1 MDMKSNQYYK
11 NEALSALRGNWA
23 NALVA
28 TIILVALALFFSS
41 NDAINSYY
49 QRIVIN
55 PFIGY
60 SLSFV
65 SLFVLLPL
73 AVGYSNSMRVLLE
86 TGDNRLA
93 NNSFSLGFGNWLH
106 VVWGMILSTIYIFLW
121 TLLLIIPG
129 IIKSYSYALT
139 PYILVEHPEMSANEA
154 IEESMSDG
162 RSQIRPVLSSAFFHR
177 LGDTQHLVF
186 RSGFL
191 LAHSVPDDRTGSLL
205 QRHQEWSNAAAG
217 QCYRTRKS
225 IVREFI

>member
-1 MDMKSNQYYK
+1 MKSNQYYK

-129 IIKSYSYALT
+129 LIKSYSYALT

-154 IEESMSDG
+154 IEESMRLMDG
-162 RSQIRPVLSSAFFHR
+162 HKFDLFYLQLSFIGWAILSILSLGLGFFWLIPYQMTAQAAFYRDIKNEAMPLQDNVIEPERVL
-177 LGDTQHLVF
+177 
-186 RSGFL
+186 
-191 LAHSVPDDRTGSLL
+191 
-205 QRHQEWSNAAAG
+205 
-217 QCYRTRKS
+217 
-225 IVREFI
+225 

>member
-28 TIILVALALFFSS
+28 TIIFIALALFFSS

-49 QRIVIN
+49 QRVVIN

-106 VVWGMILSTIYIFLW
+106 VVWGMVLSTIYIFLW
-121 TLLLIIPG
+121 TLLLVIPG

-154 IEESMSDG
+154 IEESMRLMDG
-162 RSQIRPVLSSAFFHR
+162 HKFDLFYLQLSFIGWAILSILSLGLGVFWLIPYQMTAQAAFYRDIKNEAMPLQDNVIEPERVL
-177 LGDTQHLVF
+177 
-186 RSGFL
+186 
-191 LAHSVPDDRTGSLL
+191 
-205 QRHQEWSNAAAG
+205 
-217 QCYRTRKS
+217 
-225 IVREFI
+225 

>member
-1 MDMKSNQYYK
+1 MKSNQYYK

-60 SLSFV
+60 SLSFI

-73 AVGYSNSMRVLLE
+73 AAGYSNSMRVLLE
-86 TGDNRLA
+86 TGDNRLT
-93 NNSFSLGFGNWLH
+93 NNSFSLAFGNWLH

-154 IEESMSDG
+154 IEESMRLMDG
-162 RSQIRPVLSSAFFHR
+162 HKFDLFYLQLSFIGWAILSILSLGLGVFWLIPYQMTAQAAFYRDIKNEAMPLQDSVIEPERVL
-177 LGDTQHLVF
+177 
-186 RSGFL
+186 
-191 LAHSVPDDRTGSLL
+191 
-205 QRHQEWSNAAAG
+205 
-217 QCYRTRKS
+217 
-225 IVREFI
+225 

>member
-11 NEALSALRGNWA
+11 NEALSALRENWA

-106 VVWGMILSTIYIFLW
+106 VVWGMVLSTIYIFLW

-154 IEESMSDG
+154 IKESMRLMDG
-162 RSQIRPVLSSAFFHR
+162 HKFDLFYLQLSFIGWAILSILSLGLGFFWLIPYQMTAQAAFYRDIKNEAMPLQDNVIEPERVL
-177 LGDTQHLVF
+177 
-186 RSGFL
+186 
-191 LAHSVPDDRTGSLL
+191 
-205 QRHQEWSNAAAG
+205 
-217 QCYRTRKS
+217 
-225 IVREFI
+225 

>member
-1 MDMKSNQYYK
+1 MKSNQYYK

-28 TIILVALALFFSS
+28 TIIFVALTLFFSS

-60 SLSFV
+60 SLSFI

-86 TGDNRLA
+86 TGDNRLT

-154 IEESMSDG
+154 IEESMRLMDG
-162 RSQIRPVLSSAFFHR
+162 HKFDLFYLQLSFIGWAILSILSLGLGFFWLIPYQMTAQAAFYRDIKNEAMPLQDNVIEPERVL
-177 LGDTQHLVF
+177 
-186 RSGFL
+186 
-191 LAHSVPDDRTGSLL
+191 
-205 QRHQEWSNAAAG
+205 
-217 QCYRTRKS
+217 
-225 IVREFI
+225 

>member
-11 NEALSALRGNWA
+11 NEALSALRGNWS

-86 TGDNRLA
+86 TGDNRLT

-154 IEESMSDG
+154 IEESMRLMDG
-162 RSQIRPVLSSAFFHR
+162 HKFDLFYLQLSFIGWAILSILSLGLGFFWLIPYQMTAQAAFYRDIKNEAMPLQDNVIEPERVL
-177 LGDTQHLVF
+177 
-186 RSGFL
+186 
-191 LAHSVPDDRTGSLL
+191 
-205 QRHQEWSNAAAG
+205 
-217 QCYRTRKS
+217 
-225 IVREFI
+225 

>member
-11 NEALSALRGNWA
+11 NEALAALRGNWA

-28 TIILVALALFFSS
+28 TIILIALALFFSS

-60 SLSFV
+60 SLTFISM
-65 SLFVLLPL
+65 FVLLPL

-86 TGDNRLA
+86 TGDNRLT

-154 IEESMSDG
+154 IEESMRLMDG
-162 RSQIRPVLSSAFFHR
+162 HKFDLFYLQLSFIGWAILSILSLGLGVFWLIPYQMTAQAAFYRDIKNEAMPLQDNVIEPERVL
-177 LGDTQHLVF
+177 
-186 RSGFL
+186 
-191 LAHSVPDDRTGSLL
+191 
-205 QRHQEWSNAAAG
+205 
-217 QCYRTRKS
+217 
-225 IVREFI
+225 

>member
-28 TIILVALALFFSS
+28 TIIFIALALFFSS

-49 QRIVIN
+49 QRVVIN

-86 TGDNRLA
+86 TGDNRLT

-154 IEESMSDG
+154 IEESMRLMDG
-162 RSQIRPVLSSAFFHR
+162 HKFDLFYLQLSFIGWAILSILS
-177 LGDTQHLVF
+177 LGLGVF
-186 RSGFL
+186 WLIPYQMTAQADF
-191 LAHSVPDDRTGSLL
+191 
-205 QRHQEWSNAAAG
+205 
-217 QCYRTRKS
+217 
-225 IVREFI
+225 

>member
-1 MDMKSNQYYK
+1 MKSNQYYK

-28 TIILVALALFFSS
+28 TIIFVALALFFSS

-60 SLSFV
+60 SLSFI

-73 AVGYSNSMRVLLE
+73 AAGYSNSMRVLLE
-86 TGDNRLA
+86 TGDNRLT
-93 NNSFSLGFGNWLH
+93 NNSFSLAFGNWLH

-154 IEESMSDG
+154 IEESMRLMDG
-162 RSQIRPVLSSAFFHR
+162 HKFDLFYLQLSFIGWAILSILSLGLGFFWLIPYQMTAQAAFYRDIKNEAMPLQDNVIEPERVL
-177 LGDTQHLVF
+177 
-186 RSGFL
+186 
-191 LAHSVPDDRTGSLL
+191 
-205 QRHQEWSNAAAG
+205 
-217 QCYRTRKS
+217 
-225 IVREFI
+225 

>member
-28 TIILVALALFFSS
+28 TIIFIALALFFSS

-49 QRIVIN
+49 QRVVIN

-73 AVGYSNSMRVLLE
+73 AAGYSNSMRVLLE
-86 TGDNRLA
+86 TGDNRLT

-106 VVWGMILSTIYIFLW
+106 VVWGMVLSTIYIFLW
-121 TLLLIIPG
+121 ILLLIIPG

-154 IEESMSDG
+154 IEESMRLMDG
-162 RSQIRPVLSSAFFHR
+162 HKFDLFYLQLSFIGWAILSILSLGLGVFWLIPYQMTAQAAFYRDIKNGAMPLQDNVIEPERVL
-177 LGDTQHLVF
+177 
-186 RSGFL
+186 
-191 LAHSVPDDRTGSLL
+191 
-205 QRHQEWSNAAAG
+205 
-217 QCYRTRKS
+217 
-225 IVREFI
+225 

>member
-1 MDMKSNQYYK
+1 MKSNQYYK

-60 SLSFV
+60 SLTFISM
-65 SLFVLLPL
+65 FVLLPL

-106 VVWGMILSTIYIFLW
+106 VVWGMVLSTIYIFLW

-154 IEESMSDG
+154 IEESMRLMDG
-162 RSQIRPVLSSAFFHR
+162 HKFDLFYLQLSFIGWAILSILSLGLGFFWLIPYQMTAQAAFYRDIKNEAMPLQDNVIEPERVL
-177 LGDTQHLVF
+177 
-186 RSGFL
+186 
-191 LAHSVPDDRTGSLL
+191 
-205 QRHQEWSNAAAG
+205 
-217 QCYRTRKS
+217 
-225 IVREFI
+225 

>member
-1 MDMKSNQYYK
+1 MKSNQYYK

-28 TIILVALALFFSS
+28 TIILVALALFFNS

-106 VVWGMILSTIYIFLW
+106 VVWGMILITIYIFLW

-129 IIKSYSYALT
+129 LIKSYSYALT

-154 IEESMSDG
+154 IEESMRLMDG
-162 RSQIRPVLSSAFFHR
+162 HKFDLFYLQLSFIGWAILSILSLGLGFFWLIPYQMTAQAAFYRDIKNEAMPLQDNVIEPERVL
-177 LGDTQHLVF
+177 
-186 RSGFL
+186 
-191 LAHSVPDDRTGSLL
+191 
-205 QRHQEWSNAAAG
+205 
-217 QCYRTRKS
+217 
-225 IVREFI
+225 

>member
-1 MDMKSNQYYK
+1 MKSNQYYK

-28 TIILVALALFFSS
+28 TIIFIALALFFSS

-49 QRIVIN
+49 QRVVIN

-86 TGDNRLA
+86 TGDNRLT

-154 IEESMSDG
+154 IEESMRLMDG
-162 RSQIRPVLSSAFFHR
+162 HKFDLFYLQLSFIGWAILSILSLGLGVFWLIPYQMTAQAAFYRDIKNEAMPLQDNVIEPERVL
-177 LGDTQHLVF
+177 
-186 RSGFL
+186 
-191 LAHSVPDDRTGSLL
+191 
-205 QRHQEWSNAAAG
+205 
-217 QCYRTRKS
+217 
-225 IVREFI
+225 

>member
-28 TIILVALALFFSS
+28 TIIFIALALFFSS
-41 NDAINSYY
+41 NEAINSYY

-60 SLSFV
+60 SLTFV

-86 TGDNRLA
+86 TGDNRLT

-154 IEESMSDG
+154 IEESMRLMDG
-162 RSQIRPVLSSAFFHR
+162 HKFDLFYLQLSFIGWAILSILSLGLGFFWLIPYQMTAQAAFYRDIKNEAMPLQDNVIEPERVL
-177 LGDTQHLVF
+177 
-186 RSGFL
+186 
-191 LAHSVPDDRTGSLL
+191 
-205 QRHQEWSNAAAG
+205 
-217 QCYRTRKS
+217 
-225 IVREFI
+225 

>member
-1 MDMKSNQYYK
+1 MKSNQYYK

-28 TIILVALALFFSS
+28 TIILVAVTLFFSS

-154 IEESMSDG
+154 IEESMRLMDG
-162 RSQIRPVLSSAFFHR
+162 HKFDLFYLQLSFIGWAILSILSLGLGFFWLIPYQMTAQAAFYRDIKNDAMPLQDNVIEPERVL
-177 LGDTQHLVF
+177 
-186 RSGFL
+186 
-191 LAHSVPDDRTGSLL
+191 
-205 QRHQEWSNAAAG
+205 
-217 QCYRTRKS
+217 
-225 IVREFI
+225 

>member
-28 TIILVALALFFSS
+28 TIILIALALFFSS

-60 SLSFV
+60 SLTFISM
-65 SLFVLLPL
+65 FVLLPL

-154 IEESMSDG
+154 IEESMRLMDG
-162 RSQIRPVLSSAFFHR
+162 HKFDLFYLQLSFIGWAILSILSLGLGFFWLIPYQMTAQAAFYRDIKNEAMPLQDNVIEPERVL
-177 LGDTQHLVF
+177 
-186 RSGFL
+186 
-191 LAHSVPDDRTGSLL
+191 
-205 QRHQEWSNAAAG
+205 
-217 QCYRTRKS
+217 
-225 IVREFI
+225 

>member
-60 SLSFV
+60 SLTFV

-86 TGDNRLA
+86 TGDNRLT

-139 PYILVEHPEMSANEA
+139 LYILVEHPEMSANEA
-154 IEESMSDG
+154 IEESMRLMDG
-162 RSQIRPVLSSAFFHR
+162 HKFDLFYLQLSFIGWAILSILSLGLGFFWLIPYQMTTQAAFYRDIKNGAMPLQDNVIEPERVL
-177 LGDTQHLVF
+177 
-186 RSGFL
+186 
-191 LAHSVPDDRTGSLL
+191 
-205 QRHQEWSNAAAG
+205 
-217 QCYRTRKS
+217 
-225 IVREFI
+225 

>member
-28 TIILVALALFFSS
+28 TIILVALTLFFSS

-86 TGDNRLA
+86 TGDNRLT

-154 IEESMSDG
+154 IEESMRLMDG
-162 RSQIRPVLSSAFFHR
+162 HKFDLFYLQLSFIGWAILSILSLGLGFFWLIPYQMTAQAAFYRDIKNEAMPLQDNVIEPERVL
-177 LGDTQHLVF
+177 
-186 RSGFL
+186 
-191 LAHSVPDDRTGSLL
+191 
-205 QRHQEWSNAAAG
+205 
-217 QCYRTRKS
+217 
-225 IVREFI
+225 

>member
-1 MDMKSNQYYK
+1 MKSNQYYK

-28 TIILVALALFFSS
+28 TIIFVALTLFFSS

-60 SLSFV
+60 SLSFI

-86 TGDNRLA
+86 TGDNRLT

-106 VVWGMILSTIYIFLW
+106 VW

-154 IEESMSDG
+154 IEESMRLMDG
-162 RSQIRPVLSSAFFHR
+162 HKFDLFYLQLSFIGWAILSILSLGLGFFWLIPYQMTAQAAFYRDIKNEAMPLQDNVIEPERVL
-177 LGDTQHLVF
+177 
-186 RSGFL
+186 
-191 LAHSVPDDRTGSLL
+191 
-205 QRHQEWSNAAAG
+205 
-217 QCYRTRKS
+217 
-225 IVREFI
+225 

>member
-1 MDMKSNQYYK
+1 MKSNQYYK
-11 NEALSALRGNWA
+11 NEAISALRGNWA

-28 TIILVALALFFSS
+28 TIIFVALTLFFRS

-154 IEESMSDG
+154 IEESMRLMDG
-162 RSQIRPVLSSAFFHR
+162 HKFDLFYLQLSFIGWAILSILSLGLGFFWLIPYQMTAQAAFYRDIKNEAMPLQDNVIEPERVL
-177 LGDTQHLVF
+177 
-186 RSGFL
+186 
-191 LAHSVPDDRTGSLL
+191 
-205 QRHQEWSNAAAG
+205 
-217 QCYRTRKS
+217 
-225 IVREFI
+225 

>member
-1 MDMKSNQYYK
+1 MKSNQYYK
-11 NEALSALRGNWA
+11 DEALSALRGNWA

-73 AVGYSNSMRVLLE
+73 AAGYSNSMRVLLE
-86 TGDNRLA
+86 TGDNRLT
-93 NNSFSLGFGNWLH
+93 NNSFSLAFGNWLH

-154 IEESMSDG
+154 IEESMRLMDG
-162 RSQIRPVLSSAFFHR
+162 HKFDLFYLQLSFIGWAILSILSLGLGFFWLIPYQMTAQAAFYRDIKNEAMPLQDSVIEPERVL
-177 LGDTQHLVF
+177 
-186 RSGFL
+186 
-191 LAHSVPDDRTGSLL
+191 
-205 QRHQEWSNAAAG
+205 
-217 QCYRTRKS
+217 
-225 IVREFI
+225 

>member
-28 TIILVALALFFSS
+28 TIILIALALFFSS
-41 NDAINSYY
+41 NEAINSYY

-86 TGDNRLA
+86 TGDNRLT

-154 IEESMSDG
+154 IEESMRLMDG
-162 RSQIRPVLSSAFFHR
+162 HKFDLFYLQLSFIGWAILSILSLGLGFFWLIPYQMTAQAAFYRDIKNEAMPLQDNVIEPERVL
-177 LGDTQHLVF
+177 
-186 RSGFL
+186 
-191 LAHSVPDDRTGSLL
+191 
-205 QRHQEWSNAAAG
+205 
-217 QCYRTRKS
+217 
-225 IVREFI
+225 

>member
-60 SLSFV
+60 SLTFV

-86 TGDNRLA
+86 TGDNRLT

-154 IEESMSDG
+154 IEESMRLMDG
-162 RSQIRPVLSSAFFHR
+162 HKFDLFYLQFSFIGWAILSILSLGLGVFWLIPYQMTAQAAFYRDIKNGAMPLQDKVIEPERVL
-177 LGDTQHLVF
+177 
-186 RSGFL
+186 
-191 LAHSVPDDRTGSLL
+191 
-205 QRHQEWSNAAAG
+205 
-217 QCYRTRKS
+217 
-225 IVREFI
+225 

>member
-1 MDMKSNQYYK
+1 MKSNQYYK
-11 NEALSALRGNWA
+11 NEALAALRGNWA

-28 TIILVALALFFSS
+28 TIIFIALALFFSS

-86 TGDNRLA
+86 TGDNRLT

-154 IEESMSDG
+154 IEESMRLMDG
-162 RSQIRPVLSSAFFHR
+162 HKFDLFYLQLSFIGWAILSILSLGLGFFWLIPYQMTAQAAFYRDIKNEAMPLQDNVIEPERVL
-177 LGDTQHLVF
+177 
-186 RSGFL
+186 
-191 LAHSVPDDRTGSLL
+191 
-205 QRHQEWSNAAAG
+205 
-217 QCYRTRKS
+217 
-225 IVREFI
+225 

>member
-28 TIILVALALFFSS
+28 TIILIALALFFSS
-41 NDAINSYY
+41 NNAINSYY

-60 SLSFV
+60 SLTFISM
-65 SLFVLLPL
+65 FVLLPL

-86 TGDNRLA
+86 TGDNRLT

-154 IEESMSDG
+154 IEESMRLMDG
-162 RSQIRPVLSSAFFHR
+162 HKFDLFYLQLSFIGWAILSILSLGLGFFWLIPYQMTAQAVFYRDIKNGAMPLQDNVIEPERVL
-177 LGDTQHLVF
+177 
-186 RSGFL
+186 
-191 LAHSVPDDRTGSLL
+191 
-205 QRHQEWSNAAAG
+205 
-217 QCYRTRKS
+217 
-225 IVREFI
+225 

>member
-49 QRIVIN
+49 QRTVIN

-86 TGDNRLA
+86 TGDNRLT

-106 VVWGMILSTIYIFLW
+106 VVWGMVLSTIYIFLW

-154 IEESMSDG
+154 IEESMRLMDG
-162 RSQIRPVLSSAFFHR
+162 HKFDLFYLQLSFIGWAILSILSLGLGFFWLIPYQMTAQAAFYRDIKNEAMPLQDNVIEPERVL
-177 LGDTQHLVF
+177 
-186 RSGFL
+186 
-191 LAHSVPDDRTGSLL
+191 
-205 QRHQEWSNAAAG
+205 
-217 QCYRTRKS
+217 
-225 IVREFI
+225 

>member
-1 MDMKSNQYYK
+1 MKSNQYYK

-28 TIILVALALFFSS
+28 TIILIALALFFSS

-73 AVGYSNSMRVLLE
+73 SVGYSNSMRVLLE
-86 TGDNRLA
+86 TGDNRLT

-154 IEESMSDG
+154 IEESMRLMDG
-162 RSQIRPVLSSAFFHR
+162 HKFDLFYLQLSFIGWAILSILSLGLGFFWLIPYQMTAQAAFYRDIKNEAMPLQDNVIEPERVL
-177 LGDTQHLVF
+177 
-186 RSGFL
+186 
-191 LAHSVPDDRTGSLL
+191 
-205 QRHQEWSNAAAG
+205 
-217 QCYRTRKS
+217 
-225 IVREFI
+225 

>member
-1 MDMKSNQYYK
+1 MKSNQYYK

-60 SLSFV
+60 SLTFV

-86 TGDNRLA
+86 TGDNRLT
-93 NNSFSLGFGNWLH
+93 NNSFNLGFGNWLH

-154 IEESMSDG
+154 IEESMRLMDG
-162 RSQIRPVLSSAFFHR
+162 HKFDLFYLQLSFIGWAILSILSLGLGFFWLIPYQMTAQAAFYRDIKNEAMPLQDNVIEPERVL
-177 LGDTQHLVF
+177 
-186 RSGFL
+186 
-191 LAHSVPDDRTGSLL
+191 
-205 QRHQEWSNAAAG
+205 
-217 QCYRTRKS
+217 
-225 IVREFI
+225 

>member
-11 NEALSALRGNWA
+11 NEALAALRGNWA

-28 TIILVALALFFSS
+28 TIILIALALFFSS

-60 SLSFV
+60 SLTFISM
-65 SLFVLLPL
+65 FVLLPL

-86 TGDNRLA
+86 TGDNRLT

-106 VVWGMILSTIYIFLW
+106 VVWGMVLSTIYIFLW

-154 IEESMSDG
+154 IEESMRLMDG
-162 RSQIRPVLSSAFFHR
+162 HKFDLFYLQLSFIGWAILSILSLGLGFFWLIPYQMTAQAAFYRDIKNEAMPLQDNVIEPERVL
-177 LGDTQHLVF
+177 
-186 RSGFL
+186 
-191 LAHSVPDDRTGSLL
+191 
-205 QRHQEWSNAAAG
+205 
-217 QCYRTRKS
+217 
-225 IVREFI
+225 

>member
-11 NEALSALRGNWA
+11 NEALSALSGNWA

-28 TIILVALALFFSS
+28 TIIFIALALFFSS

-49 QRIVIN
+49 QRVVIN

-86 TGDNRLA
+86 TGDNRLT

-154 IEESMSDG
+154 IEESMRLMDG
-162 RSQIRPVLSSAFFHR
+162 HKFDLFYLQLSFIGWAILSILSLGLGVFWLIPYQMTAQAAFYRDIKNGAMPLQDNVIEPERVL
-177 LGDTQHLVF
+177 
-186 RSGFL
+186 
-191 LAHSVPDDRTGSLL
+191 
-205 QRHQEWSNAAAG
+205 
-217 QCYRTRKS
+217 
-225 IVREFI
+225 

>member
-1 MDMKSNQYYK
+1 MKSNQHYK

-28 TIILVALALFFSS
+28 TIILIAFALFFSS
-41 NDAINSYY
+41 NDAINFYY

-60 SLSFV
+60 SISFV

-86 TGDNRLA
+86 TGDNRLT

-154 IEESMSDG
+154 IEESMRLMDG
-162 RSQIRPVLSSAFFHR
+162 HKFDLFYLQLSFIGWAILSILSLGLGFFWLIPYQMTAQAAFYRDIKNEAMPLQDNVIEPERVL
-177 LGDTQHLVF
+177 
-186 RSGFL
+186 
-191 LAHSVPDDRTGSLL
+191 
-205 QRHQEWSNAAAG
+205 
-217 QCYRTRKS
+217 
-225 IVREFI
+225 

>member
-28 TIILVALALFFSS
+28 TIIFIALALFFSS

-60 SLSFV
+60 SLSFI
-65 SLFVLLPL
+65 SMFVLLPL
-73 AVGYSNSMRVLLE
+73 AAGYSNSMRVLLE
-86 TGDNRLA
+86 TGDNRLT
-93 NNSFSLGFGNWLH
+93 NNSFSLAFGNWLH

-154 IEESMSDG
+154 IEESMRLMDG
-162 RSQIRPVLSSAFFHR
+162 HKFDLFYLQLSFIGWAILSILSLGLGVFWLIPYQMTAQAAFYRDIKNEAMPLQDNVIEPERVL
-177 LGDTQHLVF
+177 
-186 RSGFL
+186 
-191 LAHSVPDDRTGSLL
+191 
-205 QRHQEWSNAAAG
+205 
-217 QCYRTRKS
+217 
-225 IVREFI
+225 

>member
-28 TIILVALALFFSS
+28 TIILIALALFFSS

-86 TGDNRLA
+86 TGDNRLT

-154 IEESMSDG
+154 IEESMRLMDG
-162 RSQIRPVLSSAFFHR
+162 HKFDLFYLQLSFIGWAILSILSLGLGGFWLIPYQMTAQAAFYRDIKNGAMPLQDNVIEPERVL
-177 LGDTQHLVF
+177 
-186 RSGFL
+186 
-191 LAHSVPDDRTGSLL
+191 
-205 QRHQEWSNAAAG
+205 
-217 QCYRTRKS
+217 
-225 IVREFI
+225 

>member
-28 TIILVALALFFSS
+28 TIIFVALALFFSS

-86 TGDNRLA
+86 TGDNRLT

-129 IIKSYSYALT
+129 LIKSYSYALT
-139 PYILVEHPEMSANEA
+139 PYILIEHPEMSANEA
-154 IEESMSDG
+154 IEESMRLMDG
-162 RSQIRPVLSSAFFHR
+162 HKFDLFYLQLSFIGWAILSILSLGLGFFWLIPYQMTAQAAFYRDIKNEAMPLQDNVIEPERVL
-177 LGDTQHLVF
+177 
-186 RSGFL
+186 
-191 LAHSVPDDRTGSLL
+191 
-205 QRHQEWSNAAAG
+205 
-217 QCYRTRKS
+217 
-225 IVREFI
+225 

>member
-86 TGDNRLA
+86 TGDNRLT
-93 NNSFSLGFGNWLH
+93 NNSFSLAFGNWLH

-154 IEESMSDG
+154 IEESMRLMDG
-162 RSQIRPVLSSAFFHR
+162 HKFDLFYLQLSFIGWAILSILSLGLGVFWLIPYQMTAQAAFYRDIKNEAMPLQDSVIEPERVL
-177 LGDTQHLVF
+177 
-186 RSGFL
+186 
-191 LAHSVPDDRTGSLL
+191 
-205 QRHQEWSNAAAG
+205 
-217 QCYRTRKS
+217 
-225 IVREFI
+225 

>member
-1 MDMKSNQYYK
+1 MKSNQYYK

-28 TIILVALALFFSS
+28 TIIFLALTLFFSS

-73 AVGYSNSMRVLLE
+73 AAGYSNSMRVLLE
-86 TGDNRLA
+86 TGDNRLT

-154 IEESMSDG
+154 IEESMRLMDG
-162 RSQIRPVLSSAFFHR
+162 HKFDLFYLQLSFIGWAILSILSLGLGIFWLIPYQMTAQAAFYRDIKNEAMPLQDNVIEPERVL
-177 LGDTQHLVF
+177 
-186 RSGFL
+186 
-191 LAHSVPDDRTGSLL
+191 
-205 QRHQEWSNAAAG
+205 
-217 QCYRTRKS
+217 
-225 IVREFI
+225 